1 MVVACREGPRV
12 YKWWQLVGRDLGS
25 INGGSL

>member
-12 YKWWQLVGRDLGS
+12 YKRWQLVGRDLGY